1 MPPVLGGRGASF
13 PTIPESGRT
22 MVEQLPEVQKK
33 SAPSISVHKIQEVGT
48 ASDLGDVF
56 SFFSEDLFQKN
67 VANWSW
73 FLSS

>member
-33 SAPSISVHKIQEVGT
+33 SAPSISVHKIQDVGT

-67 VANWSW
+67 VAN
-73 FLSS
+73 

>member
-48 ASDLGDVF
+48 ASDLGAVFF
-56 SFFSEDLFQKN
+56 SFFSEDFFQKN
-67 VANWSW
+67 GAN
-73 FLSS
+73 

>member
-67 VANWSW
+67 VAN
-73 FLSS
+73 